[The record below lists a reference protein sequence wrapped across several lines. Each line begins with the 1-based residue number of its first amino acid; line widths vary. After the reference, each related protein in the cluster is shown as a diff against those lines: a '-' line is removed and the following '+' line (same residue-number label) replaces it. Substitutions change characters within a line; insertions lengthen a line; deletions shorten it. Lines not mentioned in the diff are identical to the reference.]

1 MKNFAILALI
11 VMTLSAA
18 EPNVRAPIQ
27 PVKNRKPAPAIALED
42 SAGKT
47 AKLTDYR
54 GKIVLLDFWATW
66 CHGCKEEIPW
76 FSEFA
81 RKYGGQGLVVMG
93 VSLDD
98 DGWKVVKPFLATT
111 NIPYRIVL
119 GDTPTA
125 KRYGI
130 EAMPDT
136 YLIDREGRIAASYT
150 GLVDKDNVEANIRA
164 MLAQH

>member
-1 MKNFAILALI
+1 MKNLVILA
-11 VMTLSAA
+11 VAATLGAA
-18 EPNVRAPIQ
+18 EPNVRAVIQ

-42 SAGKT
+42 STGKI
-47 AKLTDYR
+47 AALANYK

-81 RKYGGQGLVVMG
+81 RKYDKQGLVVLG

-98 DGWKVVKPFLATT
+98 DGWKVVKPFLATA
-111 NIPYRIVL
+111 NISYRIVL

-136 YLIDREGRIAASYT
+136 YLIDRKGRIAASYT
-150 GLVDKDNVEANIRA
+150 GLVDKDDVEANIKT